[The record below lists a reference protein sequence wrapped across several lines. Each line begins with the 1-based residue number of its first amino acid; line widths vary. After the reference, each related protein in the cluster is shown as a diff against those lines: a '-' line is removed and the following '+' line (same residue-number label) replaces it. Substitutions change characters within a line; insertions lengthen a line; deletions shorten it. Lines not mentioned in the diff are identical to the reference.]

1 MDKRDRILL
10 IKDMNSRML
19 HGAMLSS
26 DEGKDEEGDLGH
38 PLFFCVLLILIKQLE
53 LCLLY

>member
-1 MDKRDRILL
+1 
-10 IKDMNSRML
+10 MNSRML

-38 PLFFCVLLILIKQLE
+38 PLFFLRFINTHKTVRIVLIILNNI
-53 LCLLY
+53 